1 MSAIGIGAGSG
12 STALADGTTA
22 NPVLEFLGR
31 WVKWIPAEVIAIYGL
46 TISQMQ
52 PEPDAASQEPVV
64 SVPWFVI
71 TLAATPVV
79 VLVAGYFA
87 KSSKLAWR
95 ALFSIVAFA
104 IWSST
109 VPHSPWQEFDLFTQN
124 ELISYGVLALLSLV
138 LPPVFDRVVGD

>member
-1 MSAIGIGAGSG
+1 MSAIRMGTGPSSA
-12 STALADGTTA
+12 ALADNTTA

-52 PEPDAASQEPVV
+52 PEPTAPSQAPVV
-64 SVPWFVI
+64 SVPLFWI

-79 VLVAGYFA
+79 VAVAGILA
-87 KSSKLAWR
+87 KSSKLVWR
-95 ALFSIVAFA
+95 VLFSIVAFA

-109 VPHSPWQEFDLFTQN
+109 VPHSAWQDFDLFTKN
-124 ELISYGVLALLSLV
+124 EFIAYAVLALLSLV
-138 LPPVFDRVVGD
+138 LPPLFDRVVGD